1 MKKLLLSVV
10 LVTTLALTSCQFD
23 DSNIWNT
30 LNEYGETIKDHEERI
45 TALEELCKQMNTN
58 ISSLQTIVEALEK
71 RDYVTN
77 VSEVR
82 NNGVVIGYTISFA
95 YSDTI
100 TIYHGQDGA
109 NGADGKD
116 GYTPIIG
123 VAQDSDG
130 IYYWTLDGKWLTDV
144 NGNKIKAIG
153 VDGEDGKDGADG
165 ADGKDGEDGKD
176 GADGADGKDGEDG
189 KDGANG
195 ADGKDGEDG
204 KDGING
210 EDGQDGKDGITPQLK
225 IENDYWYISYDNG
238 KTWTKLG
245 KATGED
251 GADGKDGEDGAD
263 GADGK
268 DGVDGAQGPQ
278 GAKGERGD
286 SFFLDVS
293 QDDEYVYLTLANGT
307 LISIPR
313 QRPFTITFATDGGTL
328 AFDEGESIAVN
339 YTLSY
344 GYNNTEV
351 RVVGN
356 GGWDTSVTRKSNTT
370 GTITITAPTVNSDAE
385 VVVLATDGIGHS
397 TMATL
402 VCSVTNSGSMLT
414 VVNEVINVTEAAT
427 QVQVEL
433 QTNIDSYEVVIPT
446 SAKSWITL
454 GSTTTRA
461 ALREDVIKL
470 NISENTGTSERMAA
484 VGIINSELGIN
495 ESVLIKQQRGILT
508 QTITYTS
515 SDESIVKPYNEYAFG
530 GANIVSN
537 TYSNGKGKIVF
548 DGDITTIGFNAFY
561 NCTAL
566 TSIELPDKVS
576 TIEEYAF
583 AGCTALTN
591 LDFGVGVKSIAT
603 LAFQNCTA
611 IKTLTIPDNIT
622 SIATGAFSGCKFT
635 TLNIGDGIT
644 TISSELFSGMTSL
657 QLINFG
663 TKLKTIG
670 TKAFYGCSAL
680 RLSNIPTGVTTIEPY
695 AFYGCKAISY
705 LTIPEGLTAIGNDAF
720 NACTGLVN
728 VTLPSTVTNIG
739 ANAFSDCTKLAVVNC
754 NATTPPTIGTNVFAK
769 HASDFVIYIA
779 KNSISKYC
787 STTNWK
793 SYSIYITYEGGSLT
807 YRTLGELVTT
817 EYGDLGIVF
826 YVSDSTIKIVSV
838 KETSATWYNAK
849 TWCSSYGTGWYLPT
863 KSELLEIYNNKST
876 INSTLSA
883 NGYTTLGTGYY
894 WSSTEY
900 NSSYAYLL
908 NFSNGHSDYYDK
920 DGTSYVRA
928 ILAF

>member
-1 MKKLLLSVV
+1 MRKILLSVV
-10 LVTTLALTSCQFD
+10 LAMTLALTSCQFD

-58 ISSLQTIVEALEK
+58 IEALQTLVDALEK

-123 VAQDSDG
+123 VAQDGDG

-144 NGNKIKAIG
+144 NGNRIKAVG

-176 GADGADGKDGEDG
+176 GANGTDG

-195 ADGKDGEDG
+195 ADGKDGE
-204 KDGING
+204 
-210 EDGQDGKDGITPQLK
+210 DGITPQLK

-251 GADGKDGEDGAD
+251 GADGKDGT
-263 GADGK
+263 DGK
-268 DGVDGAQGPQ
+268 DGADGAQGPQ

-370 GTITITAPTVNSDAE
+370 GTLSITAPAVNSDAE

-427 QVQVEL
+427 QVQIEL

-454 GSTTTRA
+454 GGASTRA
-461 ALREDVIKL
+461 VLREDVIKL
-470 NISENTGTSERMAA
+470 NISENTSTSERMAA

-530 GANIVSN
+530 GVNIVSN
-537 TYSNGKGKIVF
+537 TYSDGRGKIVF
-548 DGDITTIGFNAFY
+548 DGDVTTIGFNAFY
-561 NCTAL
+561 NCTTL
-566 TSIELPDKVS
+566 TSIELPDKVT
-576 TIEEYAF
+576 TIDEYAF
-583 AGCTALTN
+583 ANCTALADI
-591 LDFGVGVKSIAT
+591 DFGVGTQSIAT
-603 LAFQNCTA
+603 LALQNCSA
-611 IKTLTIPDNIT
+611 IKILTIPNNIT
-622 SIATGAFSGCKFT
+622 SIATGAFLGCDFT

-644 TISSELFSGMTSL
+644 TISNELFSGMTSL

-663 TKLKTIG
+663 TKLQTIG
-670 TKAFYGCSAL
+670 SKAFYGCTAL
-680 RLSNIPTGVTTIEPY
+680 RLSKLPTGVTTIGTS
-695 AFYGCKAISY
+695 AFYGCKAISN
-705 LTIPEGLTAIGNDAF
+705 LTLPQGLTAIGNGAF
-720 NACTGLVN
+720 ASCTKLTN
-728 VTLPSTVTNIG
+728 LTLPSSVTSIE
-739 ANAFSDCTKLAVVNC
+739 ANAFSDCSKLAVVNC
-754 NATTPPTIGTNVFAK
+754 DATTPPTIGTNVFANN
-769 HASDFVIYIA
+769 AIARVIYVPT
-779 KNSISKYC
+779 NSVTNYC
-787 STTNWK
+787 AATNWVK
-793 SYSIYITYEGGSLT
+793 YKTYITYPGGTPLKV
-807 YRTLGELVTT
+807 GDLVTRDGAT
-817 EYGDLGIVF
+817 GVVF
-826 YVSDSTIKIVSV
+826 YVSDSVVKMVSV
-838 KETSATWYNAK
+838 TETEATWGNAK
-849 TWCSSYGTGWYLPT
+849 TWCSDYGAGWYLPT
-863 KSELLEIYNNKST
+863 REELKMIYTNKSE

-883 NGYTTLGTGYY
+883 NGFTRLNGDHY

-900 NSSYAYLL
+900 SSSEAWSVNL
-908 NFSNGHSDYYDK
+908 SDGYT
-920 DGTSYVRA
+920 GTYSKSYNNYVRA
-928 ILAF
+928 VSAF

>member
-10 LVTTLALTSCQFD
+10 LATTLALTSCQFD

-45 TALEELCKQMNTN
+45 AALEELCKQMNTN
-58 ISSLQTIVEALEK
+58 IEALQTIVEALEK

-123 VAQDSDG
+123 VAQDTDG

-176 GADGADGKDGEDG
+176 G
-189 KDGANG
+189 
-195 ADGKDGEDG
+195 
-204 KDGING
+204 ING
-210 EDGQDGKDGITPQLK
+210 EDGQDGKGGANGKDGKDGITPQLK

-508 QTITYTS
+508 QIITYTS
-515 SDESIVKPYNEYAFG
+515 SNGSVVKPYNEYAFG

-548 DGDITTIGFNAFY
+548 DGDIITIGFNAFY

-583 AGCTALTN
+583 AGCTALAN

-622 SIATGAFSGCKFT
+622 SIATGAFTGCKFT

-705 LTIPEGLTAIGNDAF
+705 LTMPEGLTAIGNDTF

-754 NATTPPTIGTNVFAK
+754 NATTPPTIGTNVFANN
-769 HASDFVIYIA
+769 ATARVIYVP
-779 KNSISKYC
+779 KSSQTKYC
-787 STTNWK
+787 AATNWIK
-793 SYSIYITYEGGSLT
+793 YKTYIIYEGGMPLKI
-807 YRTLGELVTT
+807 GDLVTQS
-817 EYGDLGIVF
+817 GGIGVVF
-826 YVSDSTIKIVSV
+826 YVSDSKVKIVSV
-838 KETSATWYNAK
+838 TQTSAVWGSAK
-849 TWCSSYGTGWYLPT
+849 TWCSSYGTDWYLPT
-863 KSELLEIYNNKST
+863 LDELKLIYNNKST

-900 NSSYAYLL
+900 GSSYAYLL
-908 NFSNGHSDYYDK
+908 DFSNGGSNYYNK
-920 DGTSYVRA
+920 TNSSSVRA